1 MLDVCVFNSWALCT
15 KNMQICVCG
24 RQTDRQTDTDTN
36 EGTLVWLVTCVSIS
50 CVAFSTYVATNLL
63 VCLLKKFT
71 NYDTVV
77 CSLLVCFSLAW
88 LL

>member
-1 MLDVCVFNSWALCT
+1 MYVYLTLGPCAP
-15 KNMQICVCG
+15 KICKSAFAA
-24 RQTDRQTDTDTN
+24 DRQTDTNTN

-77 CSLLVCFSLAW
+77 CSLLVCFSLVW